1 MSASC
6 ADSGCSDSIKRSA
19 GKAHFAGEADSVMAR
34 PKHGTGNHPE
44 SLEARSLSRR
54 RAVQGLLSGA
64 GAGLVLPGLAAAHP
78 IHRHLLS
85 AETVAA
91 AAQQAASADWQPLF
105 FDDHQNET
113 LIVLAELIVPN
124 STQAQVN
131 RFIDTLISVD
141 TPDNQKKFIA
151 SISAFDHEAIAQ
163 HNQPFKDLTEEQQ
176 VAILTAASTG
186 QASQPGG
193 GGRRRR
199 RAVPPPNSAAPALTM
214 RDHFEDIKSWVG
226 GAYYSSE
233 VGMKELGW
241 TGQVAWDSLPGCE
254 HPDTV

>member
-1 MSASC
+1 
-6 ADSGCSDSIKRSA
+6 
-19 GKAHFAGEADSVMAR
+19 MAKPR
-34 PKHGTGNHPE
+34 RETGNRPE
-44 SLEARSLSRR
+44 SSDARGVSRR
-54 RAVQGLLSGA
+54 QMVQGLLSGA

-78 IHRHLLS
+78 IHRHLS
-85 AETVAA
+85 NAETVAA
-91 AAQQAASADWQPLF
+91 AGQQAASADWRPSF
-105 FDDHQNET
+105 FDDHQNQT
-113 LIVLAELIVPN
+113 LIVLGELIVPN

-131 RFIDTLISVD
+131 RFIDTLVSVD
-141 TPDNQKKFIA
+141 TPDNQKKLIA
-151 SISAFDHEAIAQ
+151 SISAFDHEAIAR

-186 QASQPGG
+186 KASQGGG

-199 RAVPPPNSAAPALTM
+199 RAVPPPNAAAPALTM
-214 RDHFEDIKSWVG
+214 RDHFEDLKGWVS

-254 HPDTV
+254 HADSV